1 MNAARPYLV
10 PVTLG
15 VLAALALAA
24 LVVLVRTSAGPGRLT
39 AEIGATATPPGMA
52 GPGFGPGLGDD
63 AGPGFGPGLGDD
75 AGPGAGAPPPGGGL
89 GDDAGPG
96 AGPGTGPGE
105 GGGAGGPGDGGGLG
119 DDAGP
124 GAGAP
129 GPGAVA
135 DEGEGGGGTEGEGGP
150 GPGGAGPGAGEGAPG
165 DGGLGDDAGPG
176 PQPPPD
182 DGDGGVHGPGGPGPG
197 EAEGEGGEQP
207 PAVIDPEPTPE
218 PAPEPPPE
226 PEKGC
231 RNGVAVANP
240 EANPGLVADCS
251 VLLRARDTLR
261 GTASLNWNSGV
272 AIADWDGVGIGGSP
286 PRVDGLGLRGRGLD
300 GSVPAELGELSAL
313 RSLHL
318 GVNRLTGRFPGEIG
332 KLTNLHEI
340 YAGGGNRFTGGF
352 PPELANLTELRHLWF
367 SSTRMGGPLP
377 DLSGLSLLAILHLG
391 GNGFTG
397 PLPAWLGGLQK
408 LRVLHLR
415 GNDLT
420 GCVPAA
426 LAGHDLSSLGLPDC
440 ATPAAAA
447 SACANGVTVP
457 EPDSH
462 PGLVADCEAL
472 LASKSALEGD
482 AGAELDWG
490 PSMLI
495 AQWEGVEVAG
505 TPPRVTGLALRQ
517 RGLAGAI
524 PSALGRL
531 DALGSLV
538 LRGNR
543 LTGSI
548 PEAIG
553 GIATLRTADFASNLL
568 GGEIPASLGT
578 APSLTLA
585 DFAFNDGLTGCAPGG
600 LRGKARHLPAE
611 MTWCDTGNA
620 VHAPPL
626 ARTTESEWRD
636 ALELEASGLAPGDC
650 PARPVPA
657 SEGGPCVPARY
668 TAACSKGVAV
678 PDPQTNRGLV
688 RDCAL
693 LLLARDPLRGTAP
706 LNWSEDLPIAEWDG
720 IGVNGDPPR
729 VDGVHLRNRGLD
741 GVVPHWLGG
750 LTELVH
756 LHFGARNYLTG
767 PIPPELGNLSKLVQ
781 FYAGGRN
788 ALTGPIPAGFGDIRS
803 LAALHLTGNRLTGV
817 IPDLGGTNLSRL
829 DLRGNELTGGIPEWL
844 GGMTNLR
851 VLSLRGNG
859 LTGPIPRSI
868 GRLPLL
874 REVRLAQNEL
884 TGCVPSP
891 LEDAAPAGWRNDVAE
906 LGLPWCLRYALD
918 ATGAVA
924 SAGSWAILD
933 AGGGAGSGGGGV
945 SGQAEAPPAVIA
957 TWEGLRSEAATL
969 RVHQTDAG
977 GTSWAAEFGAVSEGD
992 LFEWRKASDCWVRY
1006 HVTGD
1011 PVRPAAGSGRWEFPV
1026 EWMTYAATG
1035 AGCTG
1040 AVGSAA
1046 VLGAD
1051 EAAPDAVRSPDVVRM
1066 GAPVRH
1072 GPFLMM
1078 PAGWTGAIEPEV
1090 EVTATPPVF
1099 RTPEGSGAS
1108 GSADQQ
1114 GDGATPEWPAG
1125 YPHAAQLRS
1134 YQMRLDDTAPDWPTV
1149 YSRTMSPAEVRQ
1161 HPLWREPV
1169 LPAGWYLYS
1178 AEVVLRGYEAYYA
1191 NAQGFT
1197 VVRIRIWWL
1206 PTAPFSWNVIDHP
1219 TRIHE
1224 LRIIDGHPA
1233 TVQYG
1238 YLEFTNA
1245 PGGSYSSALVIIY
1258 DKSTGI
1264 EYEVTG
1270 ADESLRKDI
1279 DATIAIASSL
1289 LPTADAP

>member
-24 LVVLVRTSAGPGRLT
+24 LVVLVRASSGPGRLA
-39 AEIGATATPPGMA
+39 AEIGATATTPGMA

-105 GGGAGGPGDGGGLG
+105 GGGTGGDGGGLG

-124 GAGAP
+124 GTGSP

-150 GPGGAGPGAGEGAPG
+150 GPGGAGPGTGPGEDEGTGGPG

-176 PQPPPD
+176 PRPPPGPG
-182 DGDGGVHGPGGPGPG
+182 DGDEDGGEVHGPGGPGPG
-197 EAEGEGGEQP
+197 EAEGEGGERP
-207 PAVIDPEPTPE
+207 PAVVDPEPTPE
-218 PAPEPPPE
+218 PTPEPPPE

-251 VLLRARDTLR
+251 VLLRAKDTLR
-261 GTASLNWNSGV
+261 GTASLNWSSGV

-286 PRVDGLGLRGRGLD
+286 PRVDGLALRGRGLD

-313 RSLHL
+313 KSLHL
-318 GVNRLTGRFPGEIG
+318 GVNRLTGEFPGEIG

-352 PPELANLTELRHLWF
+352 PPELANLTELRHLWL
-367 SSTRMGGPLP
+367 SNARMGGPLP

-397 PLPAWLGGLQK
+397 PLPAWLGGLPK

-426 LAGHDLSSLGLPDC
+426 LAGHDLSALGLPDC
-440 ATPAAAA
+440 ATPAAAT

-505 TPPRVTGLALRQ
+505 TPPRVTGLALRR

-531 DALGSLV
+531 DALGSLA

-585 DFAFNDGLTGCAPGG
+585 DFAFNGGLTGCAPGG
-600 LRGKARHLPAE
+600 LRGKARHLPAD

-626 ARTTESEWRD
+626 ARASESEWRD

-650 PARPVPA
+650 PAKPVPA

-668 TAACSKGVAV
+668 TAACSEGTAV
-678 PDPQTNRGLV
+678 PDPQANRGLV

-706 LNWSEDLPIAEWDG
+706 LNWSEDIPIAAWNG
-720 IGVNGDPPR
+720 VGVNGDPPR
-729 VDGVHLRNRGLD
+729 VDGVHLRNKGLD
-741 GVVPHWLGG
+741 GVIPHWLGG

-767 PIPPELGNLSKLVQ
+767 PIPPELANLSKLVQ

-788 ALTGPIPAGFGDIRS
+788 ALSGPIPEGLGDIRS

-851 VLSLRGNG
+851 VLSLRGNA

-874 REVRLAQNEL
+874 REVRLAQNAL

-906 LGLPWCLRYALD
+906 LGLPWCLRYNALD

-933 AGGGAGSGGGGV
+933 AGGGADEGGGGV

-977 GTSWAAEFGAVSEGD
+977 GTSWAPEFGAVSEGD

-1006 HVTGD
+1006 HVTGP
-1011 PVRPAAGSGRWEFPV
+1011 PVRPSAGSGRWEFPIERV
-1026 EWMTYAATG
+1026 SYAPTGCAGAIPAAATLRGEPDPRDLYWTDVTSPFWHGPYMVYAAQSPEWSGGWPSIPSPVPGPEVAPHSPEGPWPTDDHAEVQSHPYWRDPEVPPSWTLFSSRATNDGVVAIYKNDRGGMALILDITRWNRLSPIFGQAVTG
-1035 AGCTG
+1035 DMYVMINGYPAVIYAHGTRVTIFDDTTGIWYDVAGYDSNIRKDT
-1040 AVGSAA
+1040 AA
-1046 VLGAD
+1046 V
-1051 EAAPDAVRSPDVVRM
+1051 
-1066 GAPVRH
+1066 
-1072 GPFLMM
+1072 
-1078 PAGWTGAIEPEV
+1078 
-1090 EVTATPPVF
+1090 
-1099 RTPEGSGAS
+1099 
-1108 GSADQQ
+1108 
-1114 GDGATPEWPAG
+1114 
-1125 YPHAAQLRS
+1125 
-1134 YQMRLDDTAPDWPTV
+1134 
-1149 YSRTMSPAEVRQ
+1149 
-1161 HPLWREPV
+1161 
-1169 LPAGWYLYS
+1169 
-1178 AEVVLRGYEAYYA
+1178 
-1191 NAQGFT
+1191 
-1197 VVRIRIWWL
+1197 
-1206 PTAPFSWNVIDHP
+1206 
-1219 TRIHE
+1219 
-1224 LRIIDGHPA
+1224 
-1233 TVQYG
+1233 
-1238 YLEFTNA
+1238 
-1245 PGGSYSSALVIIY
+1245 
-1258 DKSTGI
+1258 
-1264 EYEVTG
+1264 
-1270 ADESLRKDI
+1270 
-1279 DATIAIASSL
+1279 IAIAVSL
-1289 LPTADAP
+1289 LPVVQP

>member
-1 MNAARPYLV
+1 MNAARPYVV

-15 VLAALALAA
+15 VLAALAVVA
-24 LVVLVRTSAGPGRLT
+24 LVVLVRASAGPGRLT
-39 AEIGATATPPGMA
+39 AESGATATAPAMA
-52 GPGFGPGLGDD
+52 GPGLGDD
-63 AGPGFGPGLGDD
+63 AGPGFGPGMGDD
-75 AGPGAGAPPPGGGL
+75 AGPGGAPPPGGGL

-105 GGGAGGPGDGGGLG
+105 GGGTGDGEGGLG

-124 GAGAP
+124 GPGAP

-135 DEGEGGGGTEGEGGP
+135 DEGEGGDGTEGEGGP
-150 GPGGAGPGAGEGAPG
+150 GPGGTGPGEDEGTGGPG

-176 PQPPPD
+176 PQPPPEPGD
-182 DGDGGVHGPGGPGPG
+182 DGTEGGVHGPGDPGPG

-207 PAVIDPEPTPE
+207 PAVVDPEPTPE
-218 PAPEPPPE
+218 PEPEPPPA

-240 EANPGLVADCS
+240 GANPGLVVDCP

-261 GTASLNWNSGV
+261 GTASLNWSSGV
-272 AIADWDGVGIGGSP
+272 PIANWRGVGVGGSP
-286 PRVDGLGLRGRGLD
+286 PRVDGLGLRGAGLD
-300 GSVPAELGELSAL
+300 GSVPAELGELSGL

-318 GVNRLTGRFPGEIG
+318 GVNRLTGEFPGEIG

-352 PPELANLTELRHLWF
+352 PPELANLTGLRHLWL
-367 SSTRMGGPLP
+367 SSTRMGGPFP
-377 DLSGLSLLAILHLG
+377 DLSGLPLLAILHLG
-391 GNGFTG
+391 GNDFTG

-408 LRVLHLR
+408 LRVLHLL
-415 GNDLT
+415 GNSLT

-426 LAGHDLSSLGLPDC
+426 LAGHDLSALGLPDC
-440 ATPAAAA
+440 ATPASAS

-457 EPDSH
+457 ERASR
-462 PGLVADCEAL
+462 PGLASDCEAL
-472 LASKSALEGD
+472 LSSKEALEGD

-490 PSMLI
+490 PSMLL

-578 APSLTLA
+578 APALTLA

-600 LRGKARHLPAE
+600 LRGKARHLPAD

-626 ARTTESEWRD
+626 ARASESEWRD
-636 ALELEASGLAPGDC
+636 ALELEASGLAPADC
-650 PARPVPA
+650 PAKPVPA

-678 PDPQTNRGLV
+678 PDPQTNHGLV

-706 LNWSEDLPIAEWDG
+706 LNWSEDLPITEWDG
-720 IGVNGDPPR
+720 VGVNGDPPR

-741 GVVPHWLGG
+741 GVIPHWLGG

-767 PIPPELGNLSKLVQ
+767 PIPPELANLSKLVQ

-788 ALTGPIPAGFGDIRS
+788 TLTGPIPKGFGNIRS
-803 LAALHLTGNRLTGV
+803 LAGLHLTGNRLTGV

-851 VLSLRGNG
+851 VLSLRGNA

-868 GRLPLL
+868 GRLPRL
-874 REVRLAQNEL
+874 REVRLAQNKL

-891 LEDAAPAGWRNDVAE
+891 LEDVAPGNRWNNDLAE
-906 LGLPWCLRYALD
+906 LGLPWCLRYNALD

-933 AGGGAGSGGGGV
+933 AGGGADEGGGGP

-977 GTSWAAEFGAVSEGD
+977 GTSWAPEFGAVSEGD
-992 LFEWRKASDCWVRY
+992 LFEWRKAPECWVRY
-1006 HVTGD
+1006 RVTGP
-1011 PVRPAAGSGRWEFPV
+1011 PVRPSAGSGRWEFPV

-1035 AGCTG
+1035 TGCTG
-1040 AVGSAA
+1040 AVGASA

-1051 EAAPDAVRSPDVVRM
+1051 EAAPMVIPATVID
-1066 GAPVRH
+1066 APVRH
-1072 GPFLMM
+1072 GPWLLTPWEWEGEIEEPVAYTVSGDPVTARADAYTTDIAVAREFPRWREPTV
-1078 PAGWTGAIEPEV
+1078 PAGWRFSSAATGPHDAPTDGY
-1090 EVTATPPVF
+1090 TATYASA
-1099 RTPEGSGAS
+1099 EGYFA
-1108 GSADQQ
+1108 
-1114 GDGATPEWPAG
+1114 ATIYVG
-1125 YPHAAQLRS
+1125 
-1134 YQMRLDDTAPDWPTV
+1134 RLDDWP
-1149 YSRTMSPAEVRQ
+1149 YRKM
-1161 HPLWREPV
+1161 V
-1169 LPAGWYLYS
+1169 LNYGES
-1178 AEVVLRGYEAYYA
+1178 
-1191 NAQGFT
+1191 
-1197 VVRIRIWWL
+1197 
-1206 PTAPFSWNVIDHP
+1206 
-1219 TRIHE
+1219 IHE
-1224 LRIIDGHPA
+1224 TRIIDGRWALVFYAPVSRTPGA
-1233 TVQYG
+1233 ATSRTPGATTTVQI
-1238 YLEFTNA
+1238 FDA
-1245 PGGSYSSALVIIY
+1245 
-1258 DKSTGI
+1258 STGI
-1264 EYEVTG
+1264 LYTVHGRET
-1270 ADESLRKDI
+1270 ALRGHNVEP
-1279 DATIAIASSL
+1279 TIAIARSL
-1289 LPTADAP
+1289 LENGQ

>member
-1 MNAARPYLV
+1 MNAARPYVV
-10 PVTLG
+10 PVALG

-24 LVVLVRTSAGPGRLT
+24 LVVLVRTSSGPGRLT
-39 AEIGATATPPGMA
+39 AESGATATPPATA

-75 AGPGAGAPPPGGGL
+75 AGPGGGAPPPGGGL
-89 GDDAGPG
+89 GDDAG
-96 AGPGTGPGE
+96 
-105 GGGAGGPGDGGGLG
+105 GLG

-124 GAGAP
+124 GTGSP

-135 DEGEGGGGTEGEGGP
+135 DEGEGGDGTEGEGSP
-150 GPGGAGPGAGEGAPG
+150 GPGGTGPGEDEGAPG

-182 DGDGGVHGPGGPGPG
+182 DGDGEPGDEGEVHGPGGPGPG
-197 EAEGEGGEQP
+197 EAEGEGDGQP
-207 PAVIDPEPTPE
+207 PAVVDPEPTPE
-218 PAPEPPPE
+218 PTPEPPPE

-251 VLLRARDTLR
+251 VLLRAKDTLR
-261 GTASLNWNSGV
+261 GTAPLNWSSGV
-272 AIADWDGVGIGGSP
+272 AIANWDGVGIGGSP
-286 PRVDGLGLRGRGLD
+286 PRVDGLALRGRGLD
-300 GSVPAELGELSAL
+300 GSVPAELGELSGL
-313 RSLHL
+313 KSLHL
-318 GVNRLTGRFPGEIG
+318 GVNRLTGEFPGEIG
-332 KLTNLHEI
+332 NLTNLHEI

-352 PPELANLTELRHLWF
+352 PPELANLTELRHLWL

-397 PLPAWLGGLQK
+397 PLPAWLGGLTK

-426 LAGHDLSSLGLPDC
+426 LAGHDLSALGLPDC
-440 ATPAAAA
+440 ATPAAAT

-472 LASKSALEGD
+472 LASKEALEGD

-505 TPPRVTGLALRQ
+505 TPPRVTGLALRR

-578 APSLTLA
+578 APALTLA
-585 DFAFNDGLTGCAPGG
+585 DFAFNGGLTGCAPGG
-600 LRGKARHLPAE
+600 LRGKARHLPAD

-626 ARTTESEWRD
+626 ARATESEWRD

-650 PARPVPA
+650 PAQPVPA

-678 PDPQTNRGLV
+678 PDPRANRGLV

-720 IGVNGDPPR
+720 VGLNGDPPR
-729 VDGVHLRNRGLD
+729 VDGVHLRNKGLD
-741 GVVPHWLGG
+741 GVIPHWLGG

-788 ALTGPIPAGFGDIRS
+788 TLSGPIPEGIGDIRS

-851 VLSLRGNG
+851 VLSLRGNA

-874 REVRLAQNEL
+874 REVRLAQNAL

-906 LGLPWCLRYALD
+906 LGLPWCLRYNALD

-933 AGGGAGSGGGGV
+933 AGGGGGSGGGGV
-945 SGQAEAPPAVIA
+945 SGQAEAEATPTPPAVIA

-1006 HVTGD
+1006 RVTGP

-1035 AGCTG
+1035 DGCTG

-1046 VLGAD
+1046 ALGAD
-1051 EAAPDAVRSPDVVRM
+1051 EAAPMVIPATVID
-1066 GAPVRH
+1066 APVRH
-1072 GPFLMM
+1072 GPWLLRPRDWEDAVEEPVAIPAVSGDPFTVRPGAHTADIAVARGFPRWREPTM
-1078 PAGWTGAIEPEV
+1078 PAGWKFESAATGAHDAPADGYR
-1090 EVTATPPVF
+1090 ATYVNAKGYFAATIYVSRGTNWPLPV
-1099 RTPEGSGAS
+1099 
-1108 GSADQQ
+1108 DV
-1114 GDGATPEWPAG
+1114 
-1125 YPHAAQLRS
+1125 
-1134 YQMRLDDTAPDWPTV
+1134 LDYGPSIFET
-1149 YSRTMSPAEVRQ
+1149 
-1161 HPLWREPV
+1161 
-1169 LPAGWYLYS
+1169 
-1178 AEVVLRGYEAYYA
+1178 
-1191 NAQGFT
+1191 
-1197 VVRIRIWWL
+1197 
-1206 PTAPFSWNVIDHP
+1206 
-1219 TRIHE
+1219 
-1224 LRIIDGHPA
+1224 RIIDGLWAIVFYAPSGHSPLASTAVQIFDDPA
-1233 TVQYG
+1233 GIFYTVH
-1238 YLEFTNA
+1238 
-1245 PGGSYSSALVIIY
+1245 GS
-1258 DKSTGI
+1258 DKS
-1264 EYEVTG
+1264 VTG
-1270 ADESLRKDI
+1270 HNIEPLI
-1279 DATIAIASSL
+1279 EIARSL
-1289 LPTADAP
+1289 LGNGQ